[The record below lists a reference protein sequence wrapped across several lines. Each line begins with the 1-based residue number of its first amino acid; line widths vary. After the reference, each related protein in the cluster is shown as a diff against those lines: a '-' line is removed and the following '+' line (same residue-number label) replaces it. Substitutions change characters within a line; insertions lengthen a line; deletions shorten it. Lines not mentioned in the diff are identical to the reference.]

1 MFIEHMMGIGVNSSH
16 VNTSSNSPITVT
28 STETSGTV

>member
-1 MFIEHMMGIGVNSSH
+1 MTGIAGNSSH
-16 VNTSSNSPITVT
+16 VNTSSNSLITVT

>member
-1 MFIEHMMGIGVNSSH
+1 MFIEHMMGIAANSSH
-16 VNTSSNSPITVT
+16 VNTSSTSPITVT

>member
-1 MFIEHMMGIGVNSSH
+1 MMGIAANSSH
-16 VNTSSNSPITVT
+16 VNTSSNSPMTVT